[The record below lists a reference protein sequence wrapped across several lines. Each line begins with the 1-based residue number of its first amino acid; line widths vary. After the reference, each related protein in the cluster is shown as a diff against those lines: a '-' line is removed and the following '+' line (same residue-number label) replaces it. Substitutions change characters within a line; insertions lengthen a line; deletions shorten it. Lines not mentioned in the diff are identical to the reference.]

1 MSIVVTSLGSNW
13 WCFRR
18 HVTAPSWAGFLSHRH
33 PSMTARATWQNVLTW
48 YTQPQT
54 PILLLKREKERT
66 RSHKWLPTT
75 MTSPVTAQDQGSGN
89 KYLRKT
95 LNNLWGGRGMKTP
108 GMKID
113 SKSKSL
119 NNTAAD
125 MPDTRDEKM
134 ILGGDSAFSTT
145 PTLDLNISVTL
156 RRTLDTEK
164 QKKRR
169 RAFQTNRNK
178 DGGEKKRF

>member
-1 MSIVVTSLGSNW
+1 
-13 WCFRR
+13 
-18 HVTAPSWAGFLSHRH
+18 
-33 PSMTARATWQNVLTW
+33 
-48 YTQPQT
+48 
-54 PILLLKREKERT
+54 
-66 RSHKWLPTT
+66 
-75 MTSPVTAQDQGSGN
+75 
-89 KYLRKT
+89 
-95 LNNLWGGRGMKTP
+95 MKTP

-178 DGGEKKRF
+178 DGGGGKTVLERLADVQRPAGSFLLIKPF